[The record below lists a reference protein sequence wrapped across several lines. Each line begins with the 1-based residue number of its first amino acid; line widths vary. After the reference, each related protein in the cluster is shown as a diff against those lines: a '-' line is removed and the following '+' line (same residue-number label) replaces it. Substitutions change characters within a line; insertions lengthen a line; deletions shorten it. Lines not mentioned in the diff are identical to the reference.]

1 MPRDAALRHGKVT
14 YQADGGRLRSAGAT
28 RPTPRPQ
35 HPRPQRHGYLSVVTV
50 LARHAAGTT
59 MPDSART

>member
-14 YQADGGRLRSAGAT
+14 YQADGGRLESDGAA
-28 RPTPRPQ
+28 RPTPLPQ
-35 HPRPQRHGYLSVVTV
+35 HLRPQRRGYLSVVSV